1 MFGGMYSFSLIYAYI
16 TYIFDK
22 EYITET
28 EPHEKKKSW
37 EFIKL
42 HMLSHLFSDIRMKGV
57 TKNANTQPSEQK
69 HHELKAAWRQTN
81 FRDISPQ
88 VSQSY
93 QN

>member
-1 MFGGMYSFSLIYAYI
+1 MFGGNVFLFFDLCLYYLYS
-16 TYIFDK
+16 DK
-22 EYITET
+22 EYIAET
-28 EPHEKKKSW
+28 ESHEKKKSW

-88 VSQSY
+88 VS
-93 QN
+93 